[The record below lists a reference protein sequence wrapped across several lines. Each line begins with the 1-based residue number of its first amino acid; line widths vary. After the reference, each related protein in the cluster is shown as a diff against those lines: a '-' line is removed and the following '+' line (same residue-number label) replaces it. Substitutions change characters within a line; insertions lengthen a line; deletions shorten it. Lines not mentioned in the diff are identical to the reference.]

1 MAVKTE
7 EGVDEKNN
15 VAMIEKRVNSNSK
28 NGAIFH
34 NIFSVLLND
43 ENTKKS
49 VILRWVGKLCEK
61 ALLIYSKNAINSPDF
76 RKMVLG

>member
-1 MAVKTE
+1 M
-7 EGVDEKNN
+7 
-15 VAMIEKRVNSNSK
+15 AMIEAIVHSNSK
-28 NGAIFH
+28 KGAIFH

-43 ENTKKS
+43 ENTKKI

-61 ALLIYSKNAINSPDF
+61 ALLIYSKNAINSPYF

>member
-1 MAVKTE
+1 MAL
-7 EGVDEKNN
+7 
-15 VAMIEKRVNSNSK
+15 IEKIVHLNSK
-28 NGAIFH
+28 KDAIFH

-61 ALLIYSKNAINSPDF
+61 ALLIYFKNAINSPYF
-76 RKMVLG
+76 IKMVLG

>member
-1 MAVKTE
+1 LAVKTE
-7 EGVDEKNN
+7 GGVDEKNN
-15 VAMIEKRVNSNSK
+15 MALIEKIVHLNSK
-28 NGAIFH
+28 KGAIFH

-43 ENTKKS
+43 ENSKKS

-61 ALLIYSKNAINSPDF
+61 ALLIYSKNAINSPCF

>member
-1 MAVKTE
+1 LAVKTE

-15 VAMIEKRVNSNSK
+15 MALIEKIVHLNSK
-28 NGAIFH
+28 KGAIFH

-43 ENTKKS
+43 ENIKKS

-61 ALLIYSKNAINSPDF
+61 ALLIYSKNAINSPYF
-76 RKMVLG
+76 IKMVLG